1 MSNWMIYGAYGY
13 SGELTARAAVK
24 RGFKPVLAGRSQA
37 KLQPLADELGLDYR
51 VFDLDDVA
59 EVAKHLQNIDAV
71 THCAGP
77 FSATAEPMM
86 HACIEAKTHYTDIT
100 GEIDVFELAHE
111 LSDAA
116 KASGIVLCPG
126 VGFDVI
132 PTDCVAFALKE
143 ALPDAIELTLGFDSK
158 SGFSPGTAKTSVEA
172 MGSGNKIRENG
183 KIVSKPLGKLT
194 RKIDFGA
201 NDGKGEKSAM
211 SIPWG
216 DVSTAYRSTGI
227 PNISVYIPMPPSKI
241 KQAQRVNYVKWLL
254 NFKPVQNLLKNRM
267 GKSVRG
273 PNESKRTQLVT
284 YVWGEA
290 KNAVG
295 ETKVARIK
303 TANGY
308 DVTWQGGIII
318 ANHLIENAPA
328 EGGHYTPSMLMG
340 SRFIESLEGSE
351 TIIIS
356 ES

>member
-1 MSNWMIYGAYGY
+1 MAKWMIYGANGY
-13 SGELTARAAVK
+13 SGELTARHAVAQ
-24 RGFKPVLAGRSQA
+24 GLQPILAGRSA
-37 KLQPLADELGLDYR
+37 EKIKPLAEELGLEYR
-51 VFDLDDVA
+51 AFALQDGNQVA
-59 EVAKHLQNIDAV
+59 QHLQDIDAV

-86 HACIEAKTHYTDIT
+86 RACIQAKTHYTDIT
-100 GEIDVFELAHE
+100 GEIAVFELAHE
-111 LSDAA
+111 LSDVA
-116 KASGIVLCPG
+116 KSAGVVLCPG

-132 PTDCVAFALKE
+132 PTDCVAVALKE
-143 ALPDAIELTLGFDSK
+143 ALPDAVELTLGFDSK

-172 MGSGNKIRENG
+172 MGAGNKVRENG
-183 KIVSKPLGKLT
+183 QIVSKPLGKLT

-201 NDGKGEKSAM
+201 NDGKGAKSAM

-241 KQAQRVNYVKWLL
+241 KQAQRANYIKWLL
-254 NFKPVQNLLKNRM
+254 DFKPVQNFLKKRI

-273 PNESKRTQLVT
+273 PNETKRAELVT

-290 KNAVG
+290 KNTAG
-295 ETKVARIK
+295 ETKVARVK

-318 ANHLIENAPA
+318 ANHLIDSAPA
-328 EGGHYTPSMLMG
+328 EGGHYTPAMLMG
-340 SRFIESLEGSE
+340 SRFVERLDGSE
-351 TIIIS
+351 TLTI
-356 ES
+356 E